1 MSAITFAG
9 ETLIATLAA
18 GAETLSVDKLVL
30 AHIPGLDHTLAVD
43 RSEGLPA
50 AETIMDEVP
59 VSSAGVVNDNVVVYS
74 TILGSERGTY
84 SFNWMGLYSTENDT
98 VVAIAYVPLQEK
110 RATVGGVVGNVMTKN
125 FAVEFNAAA
134 DVTGTTVSAESWQV
148 DYTAR
153 LRSMDENNRAACEA
167 ITGAALYQGD
177 AFKVVHDGSGWKLT
191 AGAAIIGGHLH
202 QLAGEYPFVP
212 GALPGDVWV
221 KSYLQQ
227 TMLGALP
234 AFEIVMT
241 APGVPAE
248 SEVVAGVAY
257 RVAKLA
263 SITSE
268 AAYTDDRE
276 TVTASI
282 NLGAVVNQLRAETDQ
297 LNEKTDGFS
306 GKLVAVSGC
315 LALEI
320 TE

>member
-1 MSAITFAG
+1 MSAITYAG

-18 GAETLSVDKLVL
+18 GAESLSIDKLIL
-30 AHIPGLDHTLAVD
+30 ANITGLDHTLDVN
-43 RSEGLPA
+43 RNEQLPA
-50 AETIMDEVP
+50 AETIVDEVP

-98 VVAIAYVPLQEK
+98 VVAIAYVPPQEK

-177 AFKVVHDGSGWKLT
+177 AFKVVHAGSGWKLT
-191 AGAAIIGGHLH
+191 AGTAIIGGHLH
-202 QLAGEYPFVP
+202 ELAGDFPFVP

-227 TMLGALP
+227 TMLGAVP
-234 AFEIVMT
+234 AFTVVMT
-241 APGVPAE
+241 ETGEPLE
-248 SEVVAGVAY
+248 SEVAGGVAY
-257 RVAKLA
+257 RAVKLA
-263 SITSE
+263 TITSE
-268 AAYTDDRE
+268 LDYTDDRSV
-276 TVTASI
+276 VTESI

-297 LNEKTDGFS
+297 LNEKTGGFN
-306 GKLVAVSGC
+306 GKLVAVNDC